1 MKLSEEKFMEAIVR
15 FRHWFKLHNIDT
27 DKITLVIRTDDPRT
41 EALTEYH
48 MLMDARQVYLM
59 PPFDFN
65 VREMKLFG
73 IKIRLEST
81 AEKHEPV
88 HFVFPPPL
96 AASKEQD

>member
-27 DKITLVIRTDDPRT
+27 DKITLVIRTDDPKTAAYT
-41 EALTEYH
+41 EMH
-48 MLMDARQVYLM
+48 MMMDVRQAYVM
-59 PPFDFN
+59 PSQDIN
-65 VREMKLFG
+65 VREMNLFG
-73 IKIRLEST
+73 IKFRLEST

-88 HFVFPPPL
+88 HFEFPPPL